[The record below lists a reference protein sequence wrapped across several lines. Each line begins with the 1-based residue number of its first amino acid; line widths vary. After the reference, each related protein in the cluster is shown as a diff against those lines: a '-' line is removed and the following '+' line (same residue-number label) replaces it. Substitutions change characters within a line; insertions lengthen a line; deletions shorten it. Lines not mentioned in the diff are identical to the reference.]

1 MSRWRRS
8 TRLSHLSMFPPRRI
22 SRREVDI
29 NVLDSLLLCGS
40 LDDVTGN
47 VEVILDSPDDG
58 LFRQGVLFISQRK
71 DISSEPFALIS
82 CGFCLPR

>member
-8 TRLSHLSMFPPRRI
+8 TRLSHLSMFPPRRV

-29 NVLDSLLLCGS
+29 NVLDSLFLCGS

-71 DISSEPFALIS
+71 VISFEPFTLIG
-82 CGFCLPR
+82 CRFCLPR

>member
-1 MSRWRRS
+1 
-8 TRLSHLSMFPPRRI
+8 MFPPRRI

-71 DISSEPFALIS
+71 DISFEPFALIS
-82 CGFCLPR
+82 CRFCLPR